1 MATSMGPPPPKNTTA
16 DEAAAEPS
24 TSKPTA
30 MPPPPPPPR
39 LLNPSKPEPAAEL
52 SQGRQEEAEL
62 NTNSIISPGNSDQAS
77 NSSENPSNGETKQE
91 QPNSNSAVPYKI
103 PPWSAPPGH
112 EFFLEVLKDGAII
125 DRYDVN
131 EKGAY
136 MFGRVD
142 ICDFVLEHPTI
153 SRFHAVLQF
162 KSDRGAYLYDLGS
175 THGTFINKN
184 QVKKRIYVDL
194 HVGDVLRFGHSSRL
208 YIFQGPSELMPPEAD
223 LKRLRKAKMQQET
236 KDMEASLLRAKIEA
250 SRADGISWG
259 MGEDAEEELED
270 EAEEITWQTYKE
282 QLTEKQEKT
291 RDKVIK
297 RLEKI
302 AHMKKEIDAIRAK
315 DIAQGGLTQGQQ
327 TQIARNEQRTSQIME
342 ELENLEETL
351 NESIRESIG
360 AKAGKLPRGK
370 HKGPMGDDEE
380 DYMSSN
386 DDDDFYDRTEKS
398 SKPKNGASQ
407 SVETA
412 DSLLDKKDAL
422 VKQIEDKEK
431 LLADEDKSAAVNEI
445 AEAGDALDA
454 YMSAVSS
461 QLGKLVILIL
471 HHELVISHHADAISF
486 HVFPKLAKALTALCL
501 CREIIN
507 SNLKQLNLL
516 MPIVISSAFDFPRN
530 YVFVSSLSL
539 PLPLCRPS
547 NNGPCCFV
555 PLIGLKVVPVLDKKG
570 KIQKELSTLQSELNR
585 IVYLLRI
592 ADPSGEAVRKRQ
604 SKDLKP
610 KITIE
615 KPVSHAGN
623 KSAPE
628 KNKKIDPSPVKSK
641 TSVPEASLVKTME
654 EKATVEAKSEPDST
668 KDEPELTNNESTSTA
683 YTVAKPQW
691 LGAVDNVKKQ
701 EPVLKPTET
710 QESDEFVDYKDRTSI
725 LNKPDSAG
733 GIEDAAPG
741 LIIRKRKQVG
751 PSKASDAVDSETT
764 AASHFKAEDAVA
776 LLLKHSKGYHTAE
789 DEDGAATE
797 DVPENEEKEKGGK
810 KKKRVL
816 GPEKPSFLDEP
827 DYNSWVPPKGQS
839 GDGRTSL
846 NDRFGG
852 RNGAFYAKSW
862 W

>member
-1 MATSMGPPPPKNTTA
+1 MATSMGSPPPKNTTA
-16 DEAAAEPS
+16 DDAAVKPS
-24 TSKPTA
+24 TSEPTA
-30 MPPPPPPPR
+30 MPPPPPR
-39 LLNPSKPEPAAEL
+39 LSNPSKPEPAAEL

-62 NTNSIISPGNSDQAS
+62 NTNSSISPGNSDQAS

-125 DRYDVN
+125 DRYDVH

-162 KSDRGAYLYDLGS
+162 KSDRGVYLYDLGS

-250 SRADGISWG
+250 SHADGISWG

-270 EAEEITWQTYKE
+270 EAEEITWQTYKG

-380 DYMSSN
+380 DYMS
-386 DDDDFYDRTEKS
+386 DDDDFYDRTKKS
-398 SKPKNGASQ
+398 SKPKNGESQ

-461 QLGKLVILIL
+461 QL
-471 HHELVISHHADAISF
+471 
-486 HVFPKLAKALTALCL
+486 
-501 CREIIN
+501 
-507 SNLKQLNLL
+507 
-516 MPIVISSAFDFPRN
+516 
-530 YVFVSSLSL
+530 VS
-539 PLPLCRPS
+539 
-547 NNGPCCFV
+547 
-555 PLIGLKVVPVLDKKG
+555 DKKG
-570 KIQKELSTLQSELNR
+570 KIQKDLSTLQSELDR

-610 KITIE
+610 KMTIE

-628 KNKKIDPSPVKSK
+628 TNKKIDPSPVKSK
-641 TSVPEASLVKTME
+641 TSVPEVSLVKTMK
-654 EKATVEAKSEPDST
+654 EKATVKAKSEPDST
-668 KDEPELTNNESTSTA
+668 KDEPEFTNNESTSTA

-691 LGAVDNVKKQ
+691 LGAVDDIKKQ

-725 LNKPDSAG
+725 LNKPDSAD

-751 PSKASDAVDSETT
+751 PSKASDAVDSETA

-776 LLLKHSKGYHTAE
+776 LLLKHSKGYHAAD

-797 DVPENEEKEKGGK
+797 DVPENEEKEKTGGK
-810 KKKRVL
+810 KKKVL

-827 DYNSWVPPKGQS
+827 DYSSWVPPKGQS

-846 NDRFGG
+846 NDRFG
-852 RNGAFYAKSW
+852 Y
-862 W
+862 